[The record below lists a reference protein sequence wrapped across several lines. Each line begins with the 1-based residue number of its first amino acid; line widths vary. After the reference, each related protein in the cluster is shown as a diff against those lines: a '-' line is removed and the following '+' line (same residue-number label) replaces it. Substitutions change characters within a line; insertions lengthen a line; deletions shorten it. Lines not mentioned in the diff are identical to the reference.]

1 MKKVWSGLFI
11 VCLVLVFAGC
21 SSSKEDDNLTMDKF
35 IEAFNNSGEDI
46 NHDVDSGVE
55 KGIKKEK
62 KPKYEMI
69 DAKDGVIFNIANNT
83 VKIYEYESNSKA
95 KKAVEKYASIMG
107 DWPVKG
113 NFVLETNNQKAKE
126 IFNSVK

>member
-1 MKKVWSGLFI
+1 MKKFWSGLFI
-11 VCLVLVFAGC
+11 VCLMLVFASC
-21 SSSKEDDNLTMDKF
+21 SSSKEADNLSMDKF

-55 KGIKKEK
+55 KGVDKEK
-62 KPKYEMI
+62 KPMYEMI
-69 DAKDGVIFNIANNT
+69 DAKDGVIFNIGNKT
-83 VKIYEYESNSKA
+83 VKIYEYESNAKA
-95 KKAVEKYASIMG
+95 KKAVEKYDSIME

-113 NFVLETNNQKAKE
+113 NFVLETNNEKAEE

>member
-62 KPKYEMI
+62 NLSMR
-69 DAKDGVIFNIANNT
+69 
-83 VKIYEYESNSKA
+83 
-95 KKAVEKYASIMG
+95 
-107 DWPVKG
+107 
-113 NFVLETNNQKAKE
+113 
-126 IFNSVK
+126 